1 MDTVHREQIQVGI
14 IDAAVIKV
22 DDRSAV
28 RLCDSLDL
36 RVEISNRISV
46 QIHGG
51 SAGIS
56 IQITTLQQGAAVDG
70 SCGIERLYFLK
81 HELISIGED
90 HNLTFR
96 LNARRGEASQGA
108 ASGKVV
114 DAHINDQAQ

>member
-1 MDTVHREQIQVGI
+1 MIYFLRRLFLSADRGKNRLRCALAEHARTDPGGMDAVHREQAQVGI
-14 IDAAVIKV
+14 VNTAVVKI

-51 SAGIS
+51 SASIS

-70 SCGIERLYFLK
+70 SCGIERLYF
-81 HELISIGED
+81 
-90 HNLTFR
+90 
-96 LNARRGEASQGA
+96 
-108 ASGKVV
+108 
-114 DAHINDQAQ
+114 

>member
-1 MDTVHREQIQVGI
+1 MDAVHREQAQVGI
-14 IDAAVIKV
+14 VNTAVVKI

-56 IQITTLQQGAAVDG
+56 IQITTLQQGAAVDEMCIRDR
-70 SCGIERLYFLK
+70 SQSSVRASTTSAWFWRTS
-81 HELISIGED
+81 EL
-90 HNLTFR
+90 
-96 LNARRGEASQGA
+96 
-108 ASGKVV
+108 
-114 DAHINDQAQ
+114 